1 MNLQQLYYFQ
11 AIFRKRNF
19 TRAAEQLNIT
29 QSSLSH
35 SIADLEKELG
45 VPLFLRQGRSIVPSS
60 YANRFYGHVERIIQE
75 LDLAKEEIRAD
86 LNPSTGVIHIGMSY
100 TLSLSFMPRM
110 IRRFCE
116 QPGNEYIRFEW
127 VELTAAYV
135 NSALLDHTIDLGF
148 AALIEHRNLDSF
160 QVSADE
166 VALIVPMNHPLAGYQ
181 GEVPFEALNGEHLV
195 TFPYTCGTRYYIDSI
210 LNANHVVPSQIT
222 EVDTEK
228 LMAGLVSA
236 GRGIAIL
243 PVLPD
248 LGMYDVAK
256 LRLEGERLYRP
267 MYMIW
272 ENKGFLSPVVRKFR
286 DFVMNQV
293 RDNALTERH

>member
-11 AIFRKRNF
+11 AIFRQRNY
-19 TRAAEQLNIT
+19 TRAAEQLNAT

-35 SIADLEKELG
+35 SIADLENELG
-45 VPLFLRQGRSIVPSS
+45 VPLFLRQGRGIVPST

-75 LDLAKEEIRAD
+75 LNMAREEIRAE
-86 LNPSTGVIHIGMSY
+86 LNPSTGTIHIGMSY

-116 QPGNEYIRFEW
+116 QPGNEHIHFEW
-127 VELTAAYV
+127 VELTAGYV

-148 AALIEHRNLDSF
+148 GARIENKDLEYKWI
-160 QVSADE
+160 SADE
-166 VALIVPMNHPLAGYQ
+166 VALIVPMNHPLANQ
-181 GEVPFEALNGEHLV
+181 DIVPFSALNGEHLI
-195 TFPYTCGTRYYIDSI
+195 TFPYTCGTRYYIDGI
-210 LNANHVVPSQIT
+210 LQSHNVQPSEIT

-228 LMAGLVSA
+228 LMAGLVAA
-236 GRGIAIL
+236 GRGIAII

-256 LRLEGERLYRP
+256 QRLEGEKLLRP

-272 ENKGFLSPVVRKFR
+272 EKQGFMKPVVRKFR
-286 DFVMNQV
+286 DFVLEQV
-293 RDNALTERH
+293 SGERTMRD